1 MAGIRDYMTRRAAE
15 DQRQHEYTRKA
26 EERIREV
33 DETLDGLTDE
43 AALEVTGAFRHWEP
57 DIDVVAG
64 ERLQHIEKLWKCV
77 QGHRTQAGWEPD
89 MTPALFTEVAKP
101 GEIPVWKQPTGAQD
115 AYRIG
120 AKVHY
125 PDKEDPV
132 YINNVDY
139 NIYAPDVY
147 GWTKEG

>member
-15 DQRQHEYTRKA
+15 DQRQHEYTRKT

-57 DIDVVAG
+57 D
-64 ERLQHIEKLWKCV
+64 R
-77 QGHRTQAGWEPD
+77 
-89 MTPALFTEVAKP
+89 TPALFTEVAKP

-115 AYRIG
+115 AYMKG
-120 AKVHY
+120 NKVHF
-125 PDKEDPV
+125 PEKTDPV
-132 YINNVDY
+132 YESTVDDNVW
-139 NIYAPDVY
+139 APNVY
-147 GWTKEG
+147 GWELVE